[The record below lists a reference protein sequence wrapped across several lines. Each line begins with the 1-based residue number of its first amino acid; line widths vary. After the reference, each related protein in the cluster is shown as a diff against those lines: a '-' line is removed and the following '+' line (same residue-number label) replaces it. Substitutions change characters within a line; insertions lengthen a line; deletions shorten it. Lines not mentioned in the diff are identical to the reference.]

1 MKQVGNRRKSSKN
14 RTQFS
19 IDLDI
24 KGMILLL
31 VLATFTAAT
40 VFYLGIIFGKAS
52 RNPNQNF
59 NPGDSVNPIK
69 VEDKALTIPKD
80 LKIYDIN
87 DDPNTIDDFT
97 SNIKKELKKTEN
109 IIKSTENQI
118 KLDEKKNQTEPTA
131 TATKPQTKN
140 WPDQKTVTVTSANN
154 YTIQVFVTKSK
165 EKANKITQQLRQKS
179 FDAYVEEV
187 SHEGN
192 KLFKIRVGRKSKQD
206 IQALKEKLGKVVGG
220 MGMGLSVIKIN

>member
-1 MKQVGNRRKSSKN
+1 MKQVGNRRAPSKN
-14 RTQFS
+14 KTQFN
-19 IDLDI
+19 IDLDVR
-24 KGMILLL
+24 GMILLL
-31 VLATFTAAT
+31 VLGTFTAAT
-40 VFYLGIIFGKAS
+40 IFYLGTIFGKAS
-52 RNPNQNF
+52 RNPNQDF
-59 NPGDSVNPIK
+59 NLGESANPIK
-69 VEDKALTIPKD
+69 VEDKTLTIPKD

-87 DDPNTIDDFT
+87 DDPKAIDDFT
-97 SNIKKELKKTEN
+97 SNIKEELKKTEN

-118 KLDEKKNQTEPTA
+118 KLDEKKNQSDPVTT
-131 TATKPQTKN
+131 TTKPEKKN
-140 WPDQKTVTVTSANN
+140 WPDQKTVTVTAANN

-192 KLFKIRVGRKSKQD
+192 KLFKIRVGRKSKQE
-206 IQALKEKLGKVVGG
+206 IQGLKEKLGKVVGG